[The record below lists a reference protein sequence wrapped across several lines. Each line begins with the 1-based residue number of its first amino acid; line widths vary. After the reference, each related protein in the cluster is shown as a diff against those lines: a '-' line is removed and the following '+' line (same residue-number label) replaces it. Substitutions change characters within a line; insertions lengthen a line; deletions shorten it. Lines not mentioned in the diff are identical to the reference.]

1 VHGLAFGRPD
11 FKGLEVHDGQ
21 KASVWRLE
29 RTPKG
34 YEEGMLKTNREVW
47 RNSEVAD
54 EARSIP
60 KSHMKLAGVF
70 QSNGG
75 GSLRIRNEIYRKI
88 LDDHWVKE
96 QLPSVNWK
104 SIAQAALIGIFLLSI
119 TLGSYAWEQRG
130 HAIQRTD
137 GLDKDDRDFSWSLLR
152 KNYQAEKRRLS
163 GHGGSVL
170 SVAWSGD
177 GKTLASGS
185 NDGTIKLW
193 DVAGGKELRTLRGQ
207 GHYPLSV
214 AWSKD
219 GKTLASS
226 GAEKTIKLWNVV
238 TGKELRTLSGHL
250 GSVRS
255 VAWSV
260 DGKTLA
266 SGGSDKTIKLWYIA
280 GGK

>member
-1 VHGLAFGRPD
+1 LAFGRPD

-21 KASVWRLE
+21 KASLWRLE

-47 RNSEVAD
+47 RNSEIAD

-119 TLGSYAWEQRG
+119 TLGSYALEQRG

-137 GLDKDDRDFSWSLLR
+137 GLDKDDRDFSWSLPR
-152 KNYQAEKRRLS
+152 KNYQAEKRTLS
-163 GHGGSVL
+163 WHGGSVL
-170 SVAWSGD
+170 SVAWSKD
-177 GKTLASGS
+177 GKILASGS
-185 NDGTIKLW
+185 DDKTIKLW
-193 DVAGGKELRTLRGQ
+193 DLAG
-207 GHYPLSV
+207 
-214 AWSKD
+214 
-219 GKTLASS
+219 
-226 GAEKTIKLWNVV
+226 
-238 TGKELRTLSGHL
+238 GKELRTLSGH
-250 GSVRS
+250 GDDVRS

-266 SGGSDKTIKLWYIA
+266 RGSSDKTIKLWDEKLA
-280 GGK
+280 QRDCLPTP